1 MIRVADYIFQSL
13 EDIGIKTIF
22 TVTGRGTLFLTDAL
36 AKNQNLKHVCTHHE
50 QGAAFAAMAYAL
62 QKNSFGACLVSTG
75 CASTNVITAVL
86 CAWQDSIPLVI
97 ISGQNTL
104 SETTRYSKKKIRTYG
119 QQEAD
124 IIPIVSS
131 ITKYSTMITNPKDI
145 AYEMDKAIYFANEG
159 KKGPVWIDVPLDIQS
174 SRVELEKLKRF
185 KSKSSQKI
193 NKKINKNLN
202 FFQEIFNKSKRPAV
216 LIGSGIKSS
225 KTKNELKNFINKNN
239 IPLVYSNS
247 APDIYGSLYKNSI
260 GSVGFMGCSRAGNF
274 VVQNSDL
281 LVVLGNRLSSM
292 TTGTELT
299 KFARNAEIV
308 VVDID
313 ELEHKKN
320 SLKIKKIIQIS
331 LENFFSEIKKLK
343 IKKKNNSWIKKCLHW
358 KKIFPLCEQV
368 RKKSENVDLYYLS
381 EIISKYTPQNSTL
394 ITDSGL
400 IEIILPTNIQFNDY
414 FNCIHPT
421 SQGAMGFAL
430 PAAVGRYY
438 SDTGNIICVVGD
450 GSIMMNLQELQT
462 IVYNKI
468 PIKLIVINNNAYS
481 IIRRRQKD
489 LFRNRTIGTDKNNGV
504 NCPNFEHIARC
515 FGLKYMKIKNSKY
528 LKNGYKKLIDTN
540 GPVLCE
546 IKGLEDQSYIEV
558 SITKDK
564 NGKFVRRPLEDQWP
578 FLDRELFQSEMIVN
592 SIDQ

>member
-13 EDIGIKTIF
+13 EEIGIKSIF
-22 TVTGRGTLFLTDAL
+22 TVTGRGALFLTDAL

-50 QGAAFAAMAYAL
+50 QAAAFAAMSYAQ

-75 CASTNVITAVL
+75 CASSNAITAVL
-86 CAWQDSIPLVI
+86 CAWQDSIPLII

-104 SETTRYSKKKIRTYG
+104 SETSRYSKKKIRTFG

-145 AYEMDKAIYFANEG
+145 AYEIDKAIYYANEG

-185 KSKSSQKI
+185 KNKSIQKI
-193 NKKINKNLN
+193 NKEIKKDLN
-202 FFQEIFNKSKRPAV
+202 FFQKIINKSKRPAV

-225 KTKNELKNFINKNN
+225 KTEDQLKNFINKND

-247 APDIYGSLYKNSI
+247 APDIYGSQYKNSI

-281 LVVLGNRLSSM
+281 LIVLGNRLSSM
-292 TTGTELT
+292 TTGSELT

-320 SLKIKKIIQIS
+320 SLKIKKIIKIS
-331 LENFFSEIKKLK
+331 LENFFSEIKQLK

-358 KKIFPLCEQV
+358 KNSFPLCEPI
-368 RKKSENVDLYYLS
+368 RKKSEEVDLYYLS
-381 EIISKYTPQNSTL
+381 EVISKHTPKNSTL

-400 IEIILPTNIQFNDY
+400 IEVILPTNIRFNDN

-430 PAAVGRYY
+430 PAAIGRYY
-438 SDTGNIICVVGD
+438 SESGNIICVVGD

-462 IVYNKI
+462 IIYNKI

-504 NCPNFEHIARC
+504 NCPNFEHVASC
-515 FGLKYMKIKNSKY
+515 FGLKYMRIKSSKY
-528 LKNGYKKLIDTN
+528 LEKGYKKLMNTK

-546 IKGLEDQSYIEV
+546 VKGLEDQSYIEV

-578 FLDRELFQSEMIVN
+578 FLDRKLFLSEMIVE